1 MPEILFNIENN
12 LKIIGEVE
20 GMAKEIK
27 VSLNTEQ
34 FENLKQKVQNS
45 QDNAD
50 ECEALIL
57 KLEKDLVEWN
67 A

>member
-1 MPEILFNIENN
+1 MPEILFNIDNN

-45 QDNAD
+45 
-50 ECEALIL
+50 
-57 KLEKDLVEWN
+57 
-67 A
+67 

>member
-1 MPEILFNIENN
+1 MPEILFNIDNN